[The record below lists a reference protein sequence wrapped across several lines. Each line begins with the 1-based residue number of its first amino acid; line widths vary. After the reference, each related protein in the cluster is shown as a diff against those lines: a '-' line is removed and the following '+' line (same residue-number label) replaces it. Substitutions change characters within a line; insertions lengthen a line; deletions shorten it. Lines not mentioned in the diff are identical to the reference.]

1 MGIDGNVDV
10 NKLKKKNGICI
21 MNPRAGE
28 VHQDWTPVVLYN
40 PNATNKGKSETP
52 QQNSTMTSKMR
63 ALDGDEIVA
72 PPKVSQDL
80 KKAMQQARLAAKKS
94 QKQLA
99 LDMGVQAQLITD
111 YENGKA
117 VPNNAFLARLEKK
130 LNVQLPRKKKS

>member
-1 MGIDGNVDV
+1 
-10 NKLKKKNGICI
+10 

-40 PNATNKGKSETP
+40 PSATNKGKPETP
-52 QQNSTMTSKMR
+52 HQNPTMTNKMR

-80 KKAMQQARLAAKKS
+80 KKALQQARLAAKKS

-99 LDMGVQAQLITD
+99 LDMGVQVQLITD

-117 VPNNAFLARLEKK
+117 IPNNAFLARLEKK
-130 LNVQLPRKKKS
+130 LNVQLPRKKKNP

>member
-1 MGIDGNVDV
+1 
-10 NKLKKKNGICI
+10 
-21 MNPRAGE
+21 MNPRSGE

-40 PNATNKGKSETP
+40 PNATNKGKNDTP
-52 QQNSTMTSKMR
+52 QHQPTTTNKMR

-72 PPKVSQDL
+72 PPKIHQDL
-80 KKAMQQARLAAKKS
+80 KKALQQARLAAKKS

-117 VPNNAFLARLEKK
+117 IPNNAFLAKLEKK
-130 LNVQLPRKKKS
+130 LNVQLPRKKKT